1 MNIIMLGPPGAG
13 KGTQGRLLS
22 ERIGAPRVST
32 GDMLRAAIASGSAL
46 GRSVKETLAKGNLV
60 SDEIV
65 VGLITE
71 RLREA
76 DCAHGAVFDGFPR
89 TIGQAEVL
97 DDLLAGQ
104 QAKIDLVFNL
114 QIDDD
119 VLFRRI
125 ELRKSDGSARRD
137 DTAETLKNRLVV
149 YHCNASPL
157 LSYYQGQ
164 GKLEGVNSM
173 APITIVSDKIA
184 CAVCRAEWPTV
195 SLIAEGRSGII
206 C

>member
-1 MNIIMLGPPGAG
+1 MLGPPGAG

-119 VLFRRI
+119 VLFRRADSS
-125 ELRKSDGSARRD
+125 LVANTPGCPDSLGWLDGSS
-137 DTAETLKNRLVV
+137 ETQADG
-149 YHCNASPL
+149 H
-157 LSYYQGQ
+157 
-164 GKLEGVNSM
+164 
-173 APITIVSDKIA
+173 
-184 CAVCRAEWPTV
+184 
-195 SLIAEGRSGII
+195 
-206 C
+206 